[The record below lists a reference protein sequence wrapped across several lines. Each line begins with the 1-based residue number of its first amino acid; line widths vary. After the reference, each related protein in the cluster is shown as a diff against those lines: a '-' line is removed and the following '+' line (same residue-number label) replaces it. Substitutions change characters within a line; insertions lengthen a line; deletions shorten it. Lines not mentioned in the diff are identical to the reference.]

1 MVFVETIQ
9 NFLSGLTLEK
19 IIQFVLVPQFSGW
32 LLVLKVFFV
41 VLSLILIGVII
52 FTLIK
57 STWLKRMVIWDLY
70 EFLSYRSFESRKIEK
85 EWHKIKARLTA
96 EMESERKLA
105 VIEAD
110 KMIDHLLSQMDFE
123 GANLGERL
131 KKITVAYL
139 PSIEEVKEAHKI
151 RNNIIHDPTYKL
163 SLEEAK
169 KVLTICEKAL
179 IDLHVL

>member
-1 MVFVETIQ
+1 MILIETIQ

-41 VLSLILIGVII
+41 VLTLILISLII
-52 FTLIK
+52 FALIK
-57 STWLKRMVIWDLY
+57 TSWLKRMVIWDLY

-85 EWHKIKARLTA
+85 EWHKIKAKLAA

-110 KMIDHLLSQMDFE
+110 KMMDNLLSQMDFE
-123 GANLGERL
+123 GASLDERL
-131 KKITVAYL
+131 KKITAAFL
-139 PSIEEVKEAHKI
+139 PNIEEVKEAHKI

-163 SLEEAK
+163 SLEETK
-169 KVLTICEKAL
+169 KILTIYEKAL
-179 IDLHVL
+179 IDLHLL